1 MDQSDSGFYGN
12 EIPFISS
19 SFEKITLLHDS
30 NQGYCQLYKAQRMG
44 KWFVLKCLK
53 KEYAE
58 NPLYRN
64 LLRKE
69 FDIGY
74 QLSHPHIIQTM
85 GFETISPYGACIV
98 LEYVDGITLREYI
111 EGHNHSFQ
119 ETARWVDELCQALSY
134 IHTKQIIHRDLKPEN
149 ILITANGHHVKLID
163 FGFSDADSYS
173 ILKEPAGT
181 HRYAAPEQMKRRE
194 KVDGRADIYALGI
207 LLEELE
213 NKDKSILAVARRCC
227 CYDVSRRPSEA
238 ASIPVLIKK
247 HRLECRIKKILIVG
261 LLFLILLAGYY
272 NYRTSD
278 ASHLT
283 EVSIEVESEDSV
295 VSIMPSRDVT
305 ITEDKIVVKEKNKE
319 KRSEITDAPALL
331 TIDNVFKKQQR
342 LEEPL
347 GAYQHRWL
355 LKDYV
360 DAEMDKVLIPW
371 LFHVYKITEKGE
383 LQTFLSQ
390 EKDKGG
396 LFLRLQQKVS
406 DGYVTFIQSHP
417 LAEIDA
423 EKYRPLMQYYVAE
436 HYEEVRQF
444 YRPMFDDK
452 EREWQ
457 GLAMS
462 NLSVHERLNHAL
474 RGIILSRLHPHLHHC
489 DTMQHHASLRPITM
503 EEWKTE
509 IKSDAQNWLM
519 SELSTNDPFYTLCLS
534 IVESTIENVHKE
546 LHGGRIR
553 LAEKDARFRV
563 IE

>member
-1 MDQSDSGFYGN
+1 MNQSESGFVGD
-12 EIPFISS
+12 EVPLMTS
-19 SFEKITLLHDS
+19 SFVEITLLYDS
-30 NQGYCQLYKAQRMG
+30 KKSYARLYKAQRMG

-53 KEYAE
+53 PEYAE
-58 NPLYRN
+58 NPLYQN

-69 FDIGY
+69 FEIGY
-74 QLSHPHIIQTM
+74 PLSHPHIVQTI
-85 GFETISPYGACIV
+85 GFETVAPYGPCIV

-111 EGHNHSFQ
+111 KGNNLSYKEIICCI
-119 ETARWVDELCQALSY
+119 DELCQALSY
-134 IHTKQIIHRDLKPEN
+134 IHTRQIVHRDLKPEN

-163 FGFSDADSYS
+163 FGFSDADSYA

-181 HRYAAPEQMKRRE
+181 HRYAAPEQMKRGE

-207 LLEELE
+207 ILKELGG
-213 NKDKSILAVARRCC
+213 KDKSILAIARKCC
-227 CYDVSRRPSEA
+227 HAQVSRRPFDA
-238 ASIPVLIKK
+238 TSIPALIKK
-247 HRLECRIKKILIVG
+247 CRWKYRVQKTLIVG
-261 LLFLILLAGYY
+261 LLLLIAVAGYY
-272 NYRTSD
+272 GYRTSD
-278 ASHLT
+278 ALHRT
-283 EVSIEVESEDSV
+283 EVSDEMESKDSIV
-295 VSIMPSRDVT
+295 PIMPSRDVT
-305 ITEDKIVVKEKNKE
+305 ITEDKIVVKENSEE
-319 KRSEITDAPALL
+319 KRSEIADAPALL
-331 TIDNVFKKQQR
+331 TIDDIWEKQPR
-342 LEEPL
+342 SDKPL

-371 LFHVYKITEKGE
+371 LFHVYKIADKKE
-383 LQTFLSQ
+383 LQTFLSH

-396 LFLRLQQKVS
+396 FFLRLQQKVS
-406 DGYVTFIQSHP
+406 DGYAAFIESHP

-436 HYEEVRQF
+436 HYEEVRRF

-452 EREWQ
+452 EREWK

-462 NLSVHERLNHAL
+462 NLAVHERLNHAL
-474 RGIILSRLHPHLHHC
+474 RGIILSRLNPHLHHC

-519 SELSTNDPFYTLCLS
+519 SELSTNDPFYNSCLS
-534 IVESTIENVHKE
+534 IVESTIENVYKE

-553 LAEKDARFRV
+553 LAEKDARFRF
-563 IE
+563 E